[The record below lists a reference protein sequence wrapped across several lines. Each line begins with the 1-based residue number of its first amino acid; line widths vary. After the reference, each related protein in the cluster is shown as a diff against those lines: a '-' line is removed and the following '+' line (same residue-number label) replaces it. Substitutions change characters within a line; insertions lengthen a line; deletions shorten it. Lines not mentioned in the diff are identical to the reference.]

1 LNQGHS
7 AIRSGVTAMM
17 RPPHTP
23 KNKAKA
29 AKKYAEVD
37 PNLAGGKRASWDV
50 KGMMAD
56 EKRKTILLK
65 AKLQEKHEHLE
76 ETHRNLRETSE
87 SGGPDRL
94 AATERLVYRV

>member
-1 LNQGHS
+1 
-7 AIRSGVTAMM
+7 M
-17 RPPHTP
+17 
-23 KNKAKA
+23 
-29 AKKYAEVD
+29 
-37 PNLAGGKRASWDV
+37 AGGKRASWDV

-87 SGGPDRL
+87 SGRPDRL
-94 AATERLVYRV
+94 AATERLVYRVMMPNCFSCRL